1 MGQDIRELLKNDKFF
16 DAPQIE
22 GLSED
27 HDLRF
32 LDKLNAALPEEG
44 EGDVKTEIPQ
54 GFLDKLNAA
63 LPEEE
68 VAEVQDE
75 VKEITLPS
83 SRKKAYYSIAASAA
97 VLFAL
102 SSYFFTETETNLQQ
116 APAENVYQ
124 LSDNSKEIIP
134 SLADVS
140 PEFKKVEDYY
150 LASINL
156 ELANLKVN
164 SENKSIVDS
173 FMKQL
178 SKLDEEYKLLQKEL
192 HSQGTL
198 TISLEALID
207 NLQMRLELLQQLKQN
222 LKNINEPN
230 TTTYQNLQ
238 A

>member
-1 MGQDIRELLKNDKFF
+1 MGQDIRELLKNDQFF
-16 DAPQIE
+16 DTPQIE

-27 HDLRF
+27 HGLRF
-32 LDKLNAALPEEG
+32 LDKLNESFPEEG
-44 EGDVKTEIPQ
+44 QEEESEVPQ
-54 GFLDKLNAA
+54 SFLDRLNAA

-68 VAEVQDE
+68 VESELPNEVA
-75 VKEITLPS
+75 KS
-83 SRKKAYYSIAASAA
+83 SNKKMYYSIAASAV
-97 VLFAL
+97 VLLTLGSFFFAK
-102 SSYFFTETETNLQQ
+102 TETNLQQ
-116 APAENVYQ
+116 PPVENVYQ
-124 LSDNSKEIIP
+124 LSDNNKEIIP

-156 ELANLKVN
+156 EIASLKVN
-164 SENKSIVDS
+164 KENKSIVDS

-198 TISLEALID
+198 TLSLEALID

>member
-1 MGQDIRELLKNDKFF
+1 MGQDIRELLKNDQFL
-16 DAPQIE
+16 DIPQIE

-32 LDKLNAALPEEG
+32 LDRLNAVLPEE
-44 EGDVKTEIPQ
+44 EETVEVAQD
-54 GFLDKLNAA
+54 FLDRLNAA

-68 VAEVQDE
+68 VEE
-75 VKEITLPS
+75 KEEKALS
-83 SRKKAYYSIAASAA
+83 FLNKKTYYSIAASAA

-102 SSYFFTETETNLQQ
+102 SSFFFTETETNLQQ
-116 APAENVYQ
+116 PPVENVYQ
-124 LSDNSKEIIP
+124 LSDNNNEIIP

-164 SENKSIVDS
+164 NENKSVVDS

-178 SKLDEEYKLLQKEL
+178 SKLDEEYKLLQREL

-230 TTTYQNLQ
+230 ATTYQNLQ